1 MLFSSALFILYFLPV
16 FLLVYVLVPTQWKNA
31 TALVASMLFY
41 AWGAPIFCFVLLLS
55 GSLDY
60 GLSKRIEMGN
70 GKLWLTIGVLVNVLT
85 LFVFKYFNF
94 FVDNLREVVE
104 GFGLHFPAIA
114 EIALPLGISFFTFQ
128 KLSYLVDVHRKT
140 TPSARSW
147 TDYLLYV
154 FLFPQLIA
162 GPIVRYKD
170 LAGQIVD
177 RSENDT
183 YAYKLAGFQRFVLG
197 LVKKVFI
204 ADLLAPLADTAFAT
218 VDLDWFT
225 AVLGLLA
232 FSFQIY
238 YDFSG
243 YSDMAIGLGMLM
255 GFRFPENFNW
265 PYVAQGFRDFWR
277 RWHITLSTW
286 LRDYLYYPLGG
297 SKTAKHIVI
306 RNLWVVFLLSGLWHG
321 ASWHFVLWGAWHGLF
336 ITIDRYT
343 NFFKRLN
350 PVSSALLTFVLVAF
364 GWVWF
369 RAESSHHAISFYQGL
384 LTGGASDTM
393 LVSSKEWLILAV
405 AIIFA
410 FIPSRWHGAVRS
422 FHGENQR
429 QIPLKTLVAVLLL
442 LLCLGQIGLQE
453 AQPFIY
459 FRF

>member
-1 MLFSSALFILYFLPV
+1 VLFNSALFILWFLPA
-16 FLLVYVLVPTQWKNA
+16 FLLVYTFVPMRWKNL
-31 TALVASMLFY
+31 TALLSSMVFY

-55 GSLDY
+55 GSIDFA
-60 GLSKRIEMGN
+60 LSKKIAT
-70 GKLWLTIGVLVNVLT
+70 GKGRGWLAIGILINVLT

-94 FVDNLREVVE
+94 FVDNLRQIIE
-104 GFGLHFPAIA
+104 GLGMNFPLIA
-114 EIALPLGISFFTFQ
+114 EVALPLGISFFTFQ
-128 KLSYLVDVHRKT
+128 KLSYLIDVHRKT
-140 TPSARSW
+140 TPPAHSI
-147 TDYLLYV
+147 TDYLLFV

-170 LAGQIVD
+170 LAEQIND
-177 RSENDT
+177 RAATDT

-218 VDLDWFT
+218 AQLDWFT

-232 FSFQIY
+232 FTFQIY

-255 GFRFPENFNW
+255 GFRFPENFDW
-265 PYVAQGFRDFWR
+265 PYVARGFRDFWR

-297 SKTAKHIVI
+297 SRTEKGIVL
-306 RNLWVVFLLSGLWHG
+306 RNLWIVFLISGLWHG
-321 ASWHFVLWGAWHGLF
+321 ASWHFVVWGAWHGLF
-336 ITIDRYT
+336 ISIDRYT
-343 NFFKRLN
+343 NFFRRLN
-350 PVSSALLTFVLVAF
+350 PVASALLTFALVSL

-369 RAESSHHAISFYQGL
+369 RSAGWSEALTYFQGL
-384 LTGGASDTM
+384 VAGGTADTM
-393 LVSSKEWLILAV
+393 FVSSKQWVVLSV
-405 AIIFA
+405 AIVFA
-410 FIPSRWHGAVRS
+410 FIPSKLHASVRA
-422 FHGENQR
+422 FHGENLKNL
-429 QIPLKTLVAVLLL
+429 PLKTLIALAMLLM
-442 LLCLGQIGLQE
+442 CLGQIGLME